1 MRLNVQN
8 AKYRTLIKKKT
19 HTNVVVLHISYL
31 DNVLVCFSKLLEMN
45 LTVFFNI
52 VHCKEKLIYLC
63 FVLINTKTD

>member
-45 LTVFFNI
+45 LTVFFN
-52 VHCKEKLIYLC
+52 VVYCKEKLIYLC
-63 FVLINTKTD
+63 FVLINTKAD